1 MGSCKITLQLSGCLS
16 TLSSPWLWF
25 WPRSQ
30 DNLNSSDKRNSFSSS
45 QDSFSSFSSSYE
57 GFSSSLVSFSSSQD
71 RFSSSQ
77 DSFSSSLD
85 SFSSSQD
92 SFSSSLDSFS
102 SSLDSFS
109 NSQDSFSS
117 SQDSF
122 SSSQDSFGSSQD
134 SFSSSHS
141 KLWTDSAALLSKKL
155 NNKFHPDQKFSSI
168 LRLTMDNVE
177 RIMVG
182 SPWSCSMRS
191 SLAPPGTSW
200 RSHPAKTPSASP
212 TQERFSTG
220 SSPTSCSRA
229 EILRDSMELAASPST
244 DLNSTMRTSW

>member
-45 QDSFSSFSSSYE
+45 LDS
-57 GFSSSLVSFSSSQD
+57 FSSSLVS
-71 RFSSSQ
+71 FSSSQ

-92 SFSSSLDSFS
+92 SFSSS
-102 SSLDSFS
+102 
-109 NSQDSFSS
+109 QDSFSS
-117 SQDSF
+117 SQDNF
-122 SSSQDSFGSSQD
+122 SSNQDSF
-134 SFSSSHS
+134 HRNKVPHPS
-141 KLWTDSAALLSKKL
+141 KLWTDSATPLLSNKL

-182 SPWSCSMRS
+182 SPWSC
-191 SLAPPGTSW
+191 
-200 RSHPAKTPSASP
+200 
-212 TQERFSTG
+212 
-220 SSPTSCSRA
+220 
-229 EILRDSMELAASPST
+229 
-244 DLNSTMRTSW
+244 

>member
-45 QDSFSSFSSSYE
+45 QDSFSSFSSS
-57 GFSSSLVSFSSSQD
+57 SQ
-71 RFSSSQ
+71 
-77 DSFSSSLD
+77 D

-109 NSQDSFSS
+109 
-117 SQDSF
+117 
-122 SSSQDSFGSSQD
+122 SSQD

-155 NNKFHPDQKFSSI
+155 NNKFHPDQKFSS
-168 LRLTMDNVE
+168 
-177 RIMVG
+177 
-182 SPWSCSMRS
+182 
-191 SLAPPGTSW
+191 
-200 RSHPAKTPSASP
+200 
-212 TQERFSTG
+212 
-220 SSPTSCSRA
+220 
-229 EILRDSMELAASPST
+229 
-244 DLNSTMRTSW
+244 

>member
-45 QDSFSSFSSSYE
+45 QDSFSS
-57 GFSSSLVSFSSSQD
+57 SLVSFSS
-71 RFSSSQ
+71 
-77 DSFSSSLD
+77 
-85 SFSSSQD
+85 
-92 SFSSSLDSFS
+92 
-102 SSLDSFS
+102 
-109 NSQDSFSS
+109 SQDSFSS

-122 SSSQDSFGSSQD
+122 SSSQDNFSSSQD
-134 SFSSSHS
+134 SFSSSQDSFHRNKVSHPS
-141 KLWTDSAALLSKKL
+141 KLWTDSATPLLSNKL

-200 RSHPAKTPSASP
+200 RSHPAKTPRASP
-212 TQERFSTG
+212 TEERFSTG

-229 EILRDSMELAASPST
+229 EILRDSMELAASRST